1 MDSWNGDHAVA
12 HQRQQE
18 LLQEAENRR
27 LARALRESR
36 KASHRGRRS
45 WKMFFSQACRV
56 GRRVAA
62 LWVSKGKP
70 RPGTSRAGNQH
81 TGLGPASCGS
91 RWDLPR
97 EEEQSERGSENAET
111 AFPNR

>member
-1 MDSWNGDHAVA
+1 MDSWNGDHEVA
-12 HQRQQE
+12 RQHQQE

-36 KASHRGRRS
+36 KASRKGRRS
-45 WKMFFSQACRV
+45 WKMFFSRARRV
-56 GRRVAA
+56 GRRVTA

-70 RPGTSRAGNQH
+70 RPGTSRTGNAH
-81 TGLGPASCGS
+81 TGLGSASCGS

-97 EEEQSERGSENAET
+97 EEERSERSSENAET